1 MTHHGHFNESDSRAR
16 TLRIEFGIRYFYE
29 ELWSGF
35 EKIKDKSS
43 SGRHGTEGHAKK

>member
-1 MTHHGHFNESDSRAR
+1 MTHHGHFNESDERAR

-35 EKIKDKSS
+35 EKIKD
-43 SGRHGTEGHAKK
+43 REGHRTHQR